1 MKVGE
6 IRNAERGLSG
16 KPLAGLRVLA
26 VEQMQALPYATQLM
40 THLGAEV
47 VKIEPPGVGESGRA
61 GDQPALRDGDG
72 RQVGATYLRSNLNK
86 KSVCLDLK
94 HAKGQEIFRRL
105 VPRFD
110 LVAEN
115 FKPGTMERFGLDY
128 VALAKI
134 FPQLIYV
141 SVSGF
146 GNLDESPYR
155 NWPAYAPV
163 AEAMGGFFEPHRRGE
178 DRPPPVLVAGSLGDL
193 GTGLFAVI
201 GILAALRHRDRT
213 GQGQYVDVAMYDA
226 MIALSD
232 MVPFMWSMGGYPV
245 PASVGTLGIVAN
257 FKAKD
262 GYFTTAILREHQFQ
276 KLTELLARPEWL
288 GDPRFATR
296 EGWCAQIE
304 PLVRPALEAWARD
317 KTKLEAARAFC
328 ERGIAAGP
336 CNRAEDLYADP
347 HVALRNMLIEV
358 PRADSA
364 QPMLV
369 VGNPIKMSRLAEGP
383 VVSFP
388 RLGEHTD
395 AVLSSELNLSAQE
408 LEILRNEG
416 VI

>member
-1 MKVGE
+1 MKLGE
-6 IRNAERGLSG
+6 ISHEERGSSG
-16 KPLAGLRVLA
+16 KPLDGLRVLA

-94 HAKGQEIFRRL
+94 HAKGQALFKRL
-105 VPRFD
+105 VPHFD

-115 FKPGTMERFGLDY
+115 FKPGTMDRFGIGY
-128 VALAKI
+128 AELAKI
-134 FPQLIYV
+134 SPRLIYV

-146 GNLDESPYR
+146 GNLDPSPYR
-155 NWPAYAPV
+155 SWPAYAPV
-163 AEAMGGFFEPHRRGE
+163 AEAMGGFFEPHRRGA

-193 GTGLFAVI
+193 GTSLFAVI

-213 GQGQYVDVAMYDA
+213 GLGQYVDVAMYDS

-245 PASVGTLGIVAN
+245 PASVGTLGIIAN

-262 GYFTTAILREHQFQ
+262 GYFVTAVLREHQFQ
-276 KLTELLARPEWL
+276 KLTELLATPEWIS
-288 GDPRFATR
+288 DPRFATR

-304 PLVRPALEAWARD
+304 GAVRPALEAWARD
-317 KTKLEAARAFC
+317 KTKLEAARELC

-336 CNRAEDLYADP
+336 CNRAEDLTADP

-358 PRADSA
+358 PRSDAE

-383 VVSFP
+383 VASFP

-395 AVLSSELNLSAQE
+395 TILSRELNLSDA
-408 LEILRNEG
+408 EITVLRKEG